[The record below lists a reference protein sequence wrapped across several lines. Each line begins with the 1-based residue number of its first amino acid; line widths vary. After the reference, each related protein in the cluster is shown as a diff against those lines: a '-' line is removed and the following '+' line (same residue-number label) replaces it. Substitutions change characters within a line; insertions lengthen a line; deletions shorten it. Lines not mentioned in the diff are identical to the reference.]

1 MCEITELKQEK
12 VTFSCKVTRQDLI
25 EITFDINPTT
35 LKNLNKIQANL
46 NIEGKENL
54 PELAKYIAE
63 QFQDDV
69 TEFDGIG
76 AIKIDDVESK
86 KDVKGIGIKVIQSC
100 DRKTRVMR
108 C

>member
-12 VTFSCKVTRQDLI
+12 VTFSCKVTRQDI
-25 EITFDINPTT
+25 VEITFDINPTT
-35 LKNLNKIQANL
+35 LKNLNKIQAKL

-54 PELAKYIAE
+54 ASLAEYIAE

-69 TEFDGIG
+69 TEFEGIG
-76 AIKIDDVESK
+76 AIKIDDAESK

-108 C
+108 V